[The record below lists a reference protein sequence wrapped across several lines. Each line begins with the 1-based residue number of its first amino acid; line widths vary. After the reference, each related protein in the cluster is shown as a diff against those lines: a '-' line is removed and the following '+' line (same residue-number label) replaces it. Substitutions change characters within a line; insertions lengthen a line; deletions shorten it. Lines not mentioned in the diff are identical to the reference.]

1 MQPTTVFKARISV
14 DGRSK
19 VVCVVARDQ
28 SHAKALLRLE
38 PGGKVII
45 IEGPVPA

>member
-1 MQPTTVFKARISV
+1 MQQKTLFKARISV

-19 VVCVVARDQ
+19 VVHVMAEKQ

-38 PGGKVII
+38 HGGKVII
-45 IEGPVPA
+45 IDGPFPA